1 MHAEAI
7 ILRSFV
13 IENLESELQFAPI
26 DRRFAL
32 KIHRGY
38 NSLRQPYFMSWF

>member
-7 ILRSFV
+7 ILTSFV
-13 IENLESELQFAPI
+13 IENLESELQ
-26 DRRFAL
+26 FAL